1 VTFLLDTNV
10 LSEPFKPRP
19 DPGVLGWLA
28 ETDEDRMYIS
38 VVSLAEIRRGI
49 ELLELGN
56 RRGRLESWLVEELPL
71 RFERRVLAVDG
82 MIADV
87 WGVFMARARRSGIEL
102 GAMDAFLAATV
113 SVHGL
118 TLVTRNSSDFV
129 RLGIDLLNPWRPS
142 K

>member
-1 VTFLLDTNV
+1 MTFLLDTNV

-71 RFERRVLAVDG
+71 RFERRVITIDAE
-82 MIADV
+82 IADV
-87 WGVFMARARRSGIEL
+87 WGAFMARARRSGIGL
-102 GAMDAFLAATV
+102 GAMAAFLAATA

-118 TLVTRNSSDFV
+118 TLVTRNTSDFV
-129 RLGIDLLNPWRPS
+129 RLGINLLNPWQPPR
-142 K
+142 